1 MYEQILESI
10 RAHGF
15 DFGQRDTEGKRACLS
30 SGASD
35 VFDPTEWGKMLSL
48 FEERLD
54 ALLLK
59 EQEN

>member
-1 MYEQILESI
+1 MALTSGSVTPRENARL
-10 RAHGF
+10 A
-15 DFGQRDTEGKRACLS
+15 
-30 SGASD
+30 SGARD
-35 VFDPTEWGKMLSL
+35 VFAPSEWGKMFSL